1 VELLTLLRVRV
12 GGWWI
17 MIQSVMFNECSR
29 LAHHGRGAEFS
40 EVLDSYRANQ
50 FATKSLL
57 DSFAD
62 YPVRDEVVN
71 GFTKPCDLCG

>member
-1 VELLTLLRVRV
+1 
-12 GGWWI
+12 

-29 LAHHGRGAEFS
+29 LAHRGRGAEFS